1 MKMTD
6 FVRKPFGL
14 GAKNNVLRVLRKIES
29 FVMKILYPN
38 ITGEARFVRYNADKI
53 GTIVKNQALSVSVDN
68 KNTAIP
74 SGGTTG
80 SCGLL
85 LNAYDAN
92 SLYNSNTIQLPS
104 LRIRTLV
111 RI

>member
-38 ITGEARFVRYNADKI
+38 ITGQTSGNQDLNGRVNGAFNVISSNLKNSGNYAWASLI
-53 GTIVKNQALSVSVDN
+53 GFDASKSNQ
-68 KNTAIP
+68 IY
-74 SGGTTG
+74 SGLTVQP
-80 SCGLL
+80 
-85 LNAYDAN
+85 N
-92 SLYNSNTIQLPS
+92 SLRLANIC
-104 LRIRTLV
+104 RI
-111 RI
+111 

>member
-38 ITGEARFVRYNADKI
+38 ITGKWIANKI
-53 GTIVKNQALSVSVDN
+53 TDSNPTVSGALFNSKGSTN
-68 KNTAIP
+68 IP
-74 SGGTTG
+74 SGGAWG
-80 SCGLL
+80 ANVGIGF
-85 LNAYDAN
+85 DA
-92 SLYNSNTIQLPS
+92 SLSSSIYTKNVVQPLS
-104 LRIRTLV
+104 LIVSSVV
-111 RI
+111 RF